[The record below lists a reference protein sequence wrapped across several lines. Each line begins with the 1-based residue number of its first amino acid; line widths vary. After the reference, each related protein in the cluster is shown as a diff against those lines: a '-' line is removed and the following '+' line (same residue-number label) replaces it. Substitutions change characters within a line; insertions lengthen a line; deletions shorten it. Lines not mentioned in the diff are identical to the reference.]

1 MIGRK
6 AEAILNLAVR
16 YAVDRDHE
24 YFTLEH
30 VLWALLGEDAVLET
44 LRACGA
50 DTSELKQDLERFL
63 DAEVPKMPHVSAE
76 AAEEGEA
83 TGDGASHPVATLS
96 IQRLIQRALFQ
107 VQSAGKDEI
116 QPIDLLVAL

>member
-6 AEAILNLAVR
+6 AEAVLNLAVR

-30 VLWALLGEDAVLET
+30 VLWALLGEDVVAET

-50 DTSELKQDLERFL
+50 DIDELKQDLEKFL
-63 DAEVPKMPHVSAE
+63 DSEIPKAQPEPPAPGSSDSSE
-76 AAEEGEA
+76 QEG
-83 TGDGASHPVATLS
+83 TSHPVATLS

-107 VQSAGKDEI
+107 VQSAGKDE
-116 QPIDLLVAL
+116 